1 VARFATAGKMTN
13 KKDLGVRAM
22 DYGSVYVATVAMGAN
37 DNQTV
42 QAFAE
47 AESYD
52 GPSIVIAYAHC
63 IAHGIEIRDGL
74 KHQQAA
80 VDCGHWMLYR
90 FDPRRADKGLN
101 PMQLDSRE
109 PKHALREYAES
120 ENRFQTLRDK
130 DPKRAEELLELGQ
143 QAAKRRYEDYAR
155 RAQPWT
161 KPISEK
167 P

>member
-1 VARFATAGKMTN
+1 MARFATAGKMTN
-13 KKDLGVRAM
+13 KKDLGMRAM
-22 DYGSVYVATVAMGAN
+22 DYGNVYVATVAMGAN

-52 GPSIVIAYAHC
+52 GPSIIIAYAHC
-63 IAHGIEIRDGL
+63 IAHGYEIRDGL

-109 PKHALREYAES
+109 PKHPLRDYAEL
-120 ENRFQTLRDK
+120 ENRFQVLREK
-130 DPKRAEELLELGQ
+130 DPGRADELLRIGQ
-143 QAAKRRYEDYAR
+143 DAATRRYEDYAR
-155 RAQPWT
+155 RAQPWNRPT
-161 KPISEK
+161 PAG